1 MSIIARKTHLFNSLS
16 TTEGPYLVGLL
27 TRTIYYEEHQ
37 HEHEQTSATLSSIV
51 HYAPLDNQ
59 METKIRP
66 VILAGGSG
74 TRLWP
79 LSRVKNPKQFI
90 PFINGRSLFQETC
103 LRFSDMELF
112 TAPLIVTHE
121 EYIKTVQ
128 EQLEELGIISAEII
142 IEPTARNTAP
152 ACLVSAL
159 YLEKHEGSVPMIIT
173 PADHLTSNDEDL
185 MHSIREASAHVHT
198 GKIGVFGIRPT
209 HPNPGFGYIIRGNK
223 LSDRTSHLSLFIEKP
238 PKEKAEELISEHDAL
253 WNSGLYFM
261 TNETLIQEASLHAKE
276 MLELSK
282 EIVRGLEK
290 KENLGYID
298 GTLYDQIESIS
309 IDKAISEK
317 SDKLV
322 VIETFIGW
330 TDLGSWSSVHK
341 EFEKDE
347 NGTIRRGDVIAINT
361 ENSYLE
367 STHRLVTVYG
377 LNDIAVIE
385 TKDAVAVFPLSESD
399 NVKLIVQ
406 ELDRNKREETIS

>member
-1 MSIIARKTHLFNSLS
+1 M
-16 TTEGPYLVGLL
+16 
-27 TRTIYYEEHQ
+27 Q
-37 HEHEQTSATLSSIV
+37 
-51 HYAPLDNQ
+51 YAPPYKMD
-59 METKIRP
+59 TKIQP

-103 LRFSDMELF
+103 LRFSDAELF
-112 TAPLIVTHE
+112 APPLIVTHE
-121 EYIKTVQ
+121 EYVKTVQ
-128 EQLEELGIISAEII
+128 KQLEGLNITGAGII
-142 IEPTARNTAP
+142 IEPGAKNTAP
-152 ACLVSAL
+152 ASLVRAL
-159 YLEKHEGSVPMIIT
+159 YLKEHAGTVPMIIT
-173 PADHLTSNDEDL
+173 PADHLTSHDEDL
-185 MHSIREASAHVHT
+185 MHSIREALAHVRA
-198 GKIGVFGIRPT
+198 GRIGVFGIRPT
-209 HPNPGFGYIIRGNK
+209 HPNPGFGYIIRGEK

-238 PKEKAEELISEHDAL
+238 PKEKAEELISQHDAL

-261 TNETLIQEASLHAKE
+261 TNETLIREATLHAKD
-276 MLELSK
+276 MLELSR
-282 EIVRGLEK
+282 EIVRGLKK
-290 KENLGYID
+290 KENHIRID
-298 GTLYDQIESIS
+298 GALYDQMESIS

-322 VIETFIGW
+322 VVETFIGW

-377 LNDIAVIE
+377 LKDIAVIE

-406 ELDRNKREETIS
+406 ELDRNKRGETIS